1 MGKPLTIQDE
11 DDRRI
16 EDLKARLGAG
26 TKIAV
31 VRAGLELL
39 EREAERRA
47 RIERWRSAA
56 RAAAATSDAI
66 NAEFR
71 PHTRLK
77 KL

>member
-16 EDLKARLGAG
+16 ERLKGRLGVP

-31 VRAGLELL
+31 VRAGLDLL
-39 EREAERRA
+39 ERETERRA
-47 RIERWRSAA
+47 RVERWRRAA
-56 RAAAATSDAI
+56 RAAAATSREV

-71 PHTRLK
+71 RHTRLK
-77 KL
+77 KA

>member
-16 EDLKARLGAG
+16 EALKGRIGAP

-31 VRAGLELL
+31 VRAGLDLL

-47 RIERWRSAA
+47 RVERWRKAA
-56 RAAAATSDAI
+56 RAAAPTSRRV

-71 PHTRLK
+71 RHTRLK
-77 KL
+77 KM

>member
-16 EDLKARLGAG
+16 EELKNKIGAP

-31 VRAGLELL
+31 VRAGLDLL
-39 EREAERRA
+39 ERETERRD
-47 RIERWRSAA
+47 RVERWRKAA
-56 RAAAATSDAI
+56 RVAAPTSRRV

-71 PHTRLK
+71 RNSRLK
-77 KL
+77 RA

>member
-16 EDLKARLGAG
+16 EDLKDRLGAP

-31 VRAGLELL
+31 VRAGLDLL

-56 RAAAATSDAI
+56 RAAAATSAEV